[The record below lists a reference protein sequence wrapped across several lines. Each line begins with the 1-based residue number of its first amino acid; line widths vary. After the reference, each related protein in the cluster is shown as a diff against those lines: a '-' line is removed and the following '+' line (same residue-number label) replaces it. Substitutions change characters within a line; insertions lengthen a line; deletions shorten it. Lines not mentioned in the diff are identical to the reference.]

1 MATDTTPSK
10 KGLIAK
16 ALDALEWLGNK
27 LPDPAV
33 LFVLGMVAVW
43 VLSWRMSSMDFD
55 AVNPATNETIEIQNL
70 LNPNRLA
77 AFLAH
82 MVEEFTSFHPLGVVL
97 VAMLG
102 VGVAEASGFINV
114 VLKNMLRFTPQKL
127 LTPMLLLVAIV
138 SHTAADAGYVLVI
151 PIGGVMFYA
160 AGRHPLAGIA
170 AAFAGV
176 SGGFSANF
184 IPSGIDPLLSGLTQT
199 GVEIV
204 DATRVVNPLCNIFF
218 TGVSSVLIIGVGW
231 FLTDYVIEPRLKGT
245 AIDGDP
251 SEMPKLD
258 APTGRDQ
265 AGMICGLLVM
275 IIGLVGLW
283 MWASGPE
290 SALRAERAVVGT
302 ATAEVSDGKANWSVT
317 SGGLIKT
324 TRARVMRTREDGT
337 SETAWEGQVAS
348 LLREGADQDRVAKEQ
363 ACVVGLVNGPTIQSG
378 DVLETLTEAR
388 SLTSLRPAA
397 PLMASIVPLIFL
409 VFLVPGIVHGFVSGT
424 FKSHRDVVKGM
435 SKSMESMAYYLVL
448 VFFAALFIAA
458 FRDSNIGILMAVKGA
473 TFLKE
478 SGAPPAVTIMGIILL
493 AGMVN
498 LLVGSASAK
507 WAMLAPIFVPMLM
520 LVGLSPE
527 LTQAAYRVGDSS
539 TNIITPM
546 MPYFPLVVVFCQRYV
561 KNTGIGTVGAMM
573 LPYSITFLVT
583 WTLLLLAYWFLGFP
597 LGLQAPY
604 TYELPVAA
612 GA

>member
-1 MATDTTPSK
+1 MATDTTETK
-10 KGLIAK
+10 RGFVAK
-16 ALDALEWLGNK
+16 ALDKLEWLGNK

-33 LFVLGMVAVW
+33 LFVLGMFGVW
-43 VLSWRMSSMDFD
+43 VLSWWMSTLSFD
-55 AVNPATNETIEIQNL
+55 EVNPANGNAIAIENL
-70 LNPNRLA
+70 MSPNRLA
-77 AFLAH
+77 GFLAN
-82 MVEEFTSFHPLGVVL
+82 MVTEFTHFHPLGVVL

-114 VLKNMLRFTPQKL
+114 ILKNMLRVTPKQL

-199 GVEIV
+199 GVDIV
-204 DATRVVNPLCNIFF
+204 DTARVVNPLCNIYF
-218 TGVSSVLIIGVGW
+218 TAISSVLIIGVGW

-245 AIDGDP
+245 DIDGDP
-251 SEMPKLD
+251 SEMPALD
-258 APTGRDQ
+258 EPTGRDQ
-265 AGMICGLLVM
+265 AGMWAGIAAMALGVLNLVF
-275 IIGLVGLW
+275 
-283 MWASGPE
+283 WALPAE
-290 SALRAERAVVGT
+290 SALRAE
-302 ATAEVSDGKANWSVT
+302 DG
-317 SGGLIKT
+317 
-324 TRARVMRTREDGT
+324 
-337 SETAWEGQVAS
+337 
-348 LLREGADQDRVAKEQ
+348 
-363 ACVVGLVNGPTIQSG
+363 
-378 DVLETLTEAR
+378 

-397 PLMASIVPLIFL
+397 PLMGSIVPLIFL
-409 VFLVPGIVHGFVSGT
+409 FFLVPGIVHGYVSGT
-424 FKSHRDVVKGM
+424 FKSHRDIVKGM

-448 VFFAALFIAA
+448 VFFAALFIAS
-458 FRDSNIGILMAVKGA
+458 FRDSQIGILLAVKGA

-478 SGAPPAVTIMGIILL
+478 SGAPPAVTIVGIILL
-493 AGMVN
+493 AGAVN

-507 WAMLAPIFVPMLM
+507 WAMLAPVFVPMLM
-520 LVGLSPE
+520 LVGISPE

-561 KNTGIGTVGAMM
+561 KKSGIGTVGAMM

-583 WTLLLLAYWFLGFP
+583 WTVLLLLYWAVGFP
-597 LGLQAPY
+597 LGIEAPY
-604 TYELPVAA
+604 GYTPPVA
-612 GA
+612 G